1 MEYSVNK
8 FKSLGIPTKD
18 LVELKPIKDYG
29 DGGECEPFSNL
40 KFSKKPSKYDIIIP
54 GSTEWLIA
62 SPINDHP
69 LSTKK
74 HESRAAGTD
83 MIAAIM
89 KAFII
94 KLYWNGVTNMS
105 AIISVCF

>member
-1 MEYSVNK
+1 L
-8 FKSLGIPTKD
+8 SLLFSLKNPDKTAQTMPEQNAPMINGI
-18 LVELKPIKDYG
+18 L
-29 DGGECEPFSNL
+29 
-40 KFSKKPSKYDIIIP
+40 SKYDIIIP